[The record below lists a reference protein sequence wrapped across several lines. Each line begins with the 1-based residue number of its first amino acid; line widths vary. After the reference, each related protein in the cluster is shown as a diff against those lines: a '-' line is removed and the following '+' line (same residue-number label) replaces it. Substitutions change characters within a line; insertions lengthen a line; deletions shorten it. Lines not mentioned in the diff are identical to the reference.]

1 MGSSISVSL
10 MSMIEEGV
18 VFSFGY
24 WTVKPGKE
32 EIFLEKWQKFAQWT
46 LNNLRGARWVYMVQ
60 DQEQKNKFIS
70 FGPWESPESI
80 AQWQQS
86 PKFKSAFDEFRELCD
101 EIQPGTMR
109 EVNHIK
115 R

>member
-1 MGSSISVSL
+1 
-10 MSMIEEGV
+10 MIQEGV

-46 LNNLRGARWVYMVQ
+46 LNHFRGARWVYMVR
-60 DQEQKNKFIS
+60 DQEQNNTFIS
-70 FGPWESPESI
+70 FGPWESLESI
-80 AQWQQS
+80 AEWRQS
-86 PKFKSAFDEFRELCD
+86 SQFKTAFNEFKELCD
-101 EIQPGTMR
+101 VIQPSTMR
-109 EVNHIK
+109 EVNHVK

>member
-1 MGSSISVSL
+1 MSV
-10 MSMIEEGV
+10 IHEGMM
-18 VFSFGY
+18 FTMEH

-70 FGPWESPESI
+70 FGPWGSLESI
-80 AQWQQS
+80 AEWRQS
-86 PKFKSAFDEFRELCD
+86 SKFKSAFAEFKEFCED
-101 EIQPGTMR
+101 VQPGTMR
-109 EVNHIK
+109 EVIHIK
-115 R
+115 H